1 MAAMTTLISHVY
13 LHKALVGHIKEAEAT
28 SKIFLQRKSIL
39 KASLVA
45 QMVKNLPAL
54 WKTQVQSLDW

>member
-1 MAAMTTLISHVY
+1 MAAMTTLISHDY

-45 QMVKNLPAL
+45 QMVQNLPAL